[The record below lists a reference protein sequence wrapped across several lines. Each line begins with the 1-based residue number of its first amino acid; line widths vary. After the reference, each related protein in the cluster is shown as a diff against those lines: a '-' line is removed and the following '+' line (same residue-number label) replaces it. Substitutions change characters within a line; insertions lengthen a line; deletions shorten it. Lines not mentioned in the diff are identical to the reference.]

1 MAPTYRY
8 TRMGQVL
15 DAGQKMSVDDHW
27 KLMLD
32 DRNLQ
37 SDVLR
42 GPIVEALKNDA
53 AQRDL
58 AALLEK
64 WDGVDRADCKPRR

>member
-1 MAPTYRY
+1 M
-8 TRMGQVL
+8 
-15 DAGQKMSVDDHW
+15 H
-27 KLMLD
+27 D

-42 GPIVEALKNDA
+42 GPIVAALKSDA
-53 AQRDL
+53 AQTDL

-64 WDGVDRADCKPRR
+64 WDGVDRAD